1 MGSVAV
7 SFDFPGTKTDPALLK
22 ALADAAGRPLPKEER
37 FEQRVSWCWGQLGA
51 ESTLTKDQVRE
62 MLQKSIDSYTKD
74 LASTGRIPDSS
85 VPRTT
90 THIVGSWLLTPTTET
105 KPPHDPS

>member
-1 MGSVAV
+1 MTA
-7 SFDFPGTKTDPALLK
+7 PTDPAVLK
-22 ALADAAGRPLPKEER
+22 ALAATAGRRMSNEEL

-62 MLQKSIDSYTKD
+62 MLQKSIGPYTKD
-74 LASTGRIPDSS
+74 LASMGRIPDLS

-90 THIVGSWLLTPTTET
+90 THIVGSWLLTPTTEKT
-105 KPPHDPS
+105 PPHDPS